1 MARLYLYAAIL
12 SSSYIN
18 LQLFQGCYARSL
30 CSLAHQ
36 KCKLIHL
43 LHFISTRL
51 MSLVLLTCPYSVRS
65 SYRVKA
71 LSGARVLLVELLVP
85 SSTIRH
91 PYMRMPELLGRKLTG
106 WTMPCGLLT
115 QPMTLGDW
123 SRSKRSHLA
132 IIATVSMP
140 ATQGQARLFTPAA
153 GPWPSTVQIMV
164 LWNSNPPTQ
173 THHSGPSRQRWMV
186 SRVPI
191 FLRC

>member
-1 MARLYLYAAIL
+1 MISLNHPAPSQTAQKFPPFLSASNTVPVGTMARLYLYAAIL

-36 KCKLIHL
+36 RCKLIHL
-43 LHFISTRL
+43 LHFISSTRL

-106 WTMPCGLLT
+106 
-115 QPMTLGDW
+115 
-123 SRSKRSHLA
+123 
-132 IIATVSMP
+132 
-140 ATQGQARLFTPAA
+140 
-153 GPWPSTVQIMV
+153 
-164 LWNSNPPTQ
+164 
-173 THHSGPSRQRWMV
+173 
-186 SRVPI
+186 
-191 FLRC
+191 